1 VGRRKGEEGQEGC
14 LGVGG
19 IIAIFAASGRMV
31 AVNLI
36 NDLWYEND
44 DEKHE
49 KILAG
54 VLACFVRFRF
64 VQFCSGGFR

>member
-1 VGRRKGEEGQEGC
+1 

-44 DEKHE
+44 DEK
-49 KILAG
+49 ILAS
-54 VLACFVRFRF
+54 VLACF